1 MRPIILKLLKQET
14 VTQGEWQDL
23 FYAVH
28 LVCMWDEIGAPKLR
42 DALKQDIMNFI
53 QQAQQRVLQHH
64 EEQAL
69 LKSYITEWRK
79 FFTQCN
85 YLPTPFR
92 QLESSL
98 AGKANMTT
106 QKRNQSDES
115 IIRKLMLD
123 SWNQSIFNDIKKR
136 LQDSAMGL
144 VRAERKGQAFDS
156 QLVIGVRESYVNLCS
171 NPADK
176 LQIYRENF
184 EAAYIEATEEYYWIK
199 SPEYLQLYGVEEYM
213 KFADNKLREEELR
226 AKKYLEPNSTSVQ
239 LLIDCCV
246 KVLVATFKVP
256 ILAECSRMINS
267 HQTES
272 MFYILFNFNN
282 LLIYFYS
289 FFVF

>member
-1 MRPIILKLLKQET
+1 MRPIILKLLKQEP
-14 VTQGEWQDL
+14 VTQAEWQDL

-28 LVCMWDEIGAPKLR
+28 YVCIWDEIGAPKLR
-42 DALKQDIMNFI
+42 DALKQDIMDFI
-53 QQAQQRVLQHH
+53 QQAQQRVLQHQ

-69 LKSYITEWRK
+69 LKSYIAEWRK

-98 AGKANMTT
+98 AGKTNMNT
-106 QKRNQSDES
+106 QKRNQNDES

-136 LQDSAMGL
+136 LQDSAMRL
-144 VRAERKGQAFDS
+144 VRSERNGEAFDS

-171 NPADK
+171 NPSDK

-184 EAAYIEATEEYYWIK
+184 EAAYIEATEEFYWIK
-199 SPEYLQLYGVEEYM
+199 APEQLQEHGVENYM
-213 KFADNKLREEELR
+213 KYADAKLREEELR
-226 AKKYLEPNSTSVQ
+226 AQKYLEPNCTSVQ
-239 LLIDCCV
+239 LLTDCCV
-246 KVLVATFKVP
+246 KVLVEKFKTA
-256 ILAECSRMINS
+256 ILAECSKMIQS

-272 MFYILFNFNN
+272 KLINYYFLNY
-282 LLIYFYS
+282 LLD
-289 FFVF
+289 